1 MANIAIAL
9 DASHNKKIMHRD
21 LKPEN
26 LVFGDDGYVNL
37 TDFGIS
43 ELSDPLESN
52 H

>member
-9 DASHNKKIMHRD
+9 DAAHRKKIIHRD

-26 LVFGDDGYVNL
+26 LVFGNDGYVNL

-43 ELSDPLESN
+43 ELCDPNESN